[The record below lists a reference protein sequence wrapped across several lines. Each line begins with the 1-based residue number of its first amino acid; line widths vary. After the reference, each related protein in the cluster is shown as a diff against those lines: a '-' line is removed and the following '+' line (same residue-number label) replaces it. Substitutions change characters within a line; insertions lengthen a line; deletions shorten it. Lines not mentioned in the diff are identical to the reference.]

1 MSIFRAVAVILF
13 AAVILPAQMPTS
25 TTPEAAV
32 AAAVASLEQRQTVQR
47 LSQILRTLQNNM
59 KVADNVKAEVDK
71 LAAEAT
77 PLQNA
82 GNAGEA
88 RRRLLHAI
96 AVQRG
101 LPWNEKAEFAGSLV
115 LRTNMVVSDSSRTF
129 YAQLTQ
135 GYDAPSKTASGLRL
149 HATLADFAA
158 PGKVIRDLGTFEV
171 YSRDLIDEPYNLSAS
186 LEGVADG
193 PYQLAAEVADGTAVL
208 GRLTL
213 NILTVRDLEGQR
225 AAIEQRLAKIRGF
238 DSTKA
243 TIRYPFDYARVINLG
258 RRDLIPGRNPEDN
271 VNNDYFDFSAEIRNA
286 MTLLKS
292 LESGKD
298 PLVRAKGEHARHY
311 EFAEGGEIMPYRV
324 FVPSKYDGKTRLPL
338 VVVLHGS
345 GADQD
350 TYFKRRGPVLTT
362 EAEKHGFI
370 IVTPL
375 GYRPTGGWGR
385 TGSPLGAPG
394 GARGGAPGGAPTPD
408 PGRARISELSEKDA
422 FNVIE
427 LVANEYGVDRS
438 RMYLMGNSMGGAGTW
453 YLGTKFPERWA
464 AIAPAASPSVGEGF
478 PIETLKSM
486 AVLYTVGEKDNVERS
501 RDMIRWLKERGLD
514 IPYNEVKDGTHDLSV
529 WQNLPNIFDFFEK
542 HRRK

>member
-1 MSIFRAVAVILF
+1 MPVIGIIAVLFSAVATLQIQ
-13 AAVILPAQMPTS
+13 APTT

-32 AAAVASLEQRQTVQR
+32 ATAVASLEQRQTVQS
-47 LSQILRTLQNNM
+47 LSQVLRTLQTNM
-59 KVADNVKAEVDK
+59 KVPDNVKAEVDK
-71 LAAEAT
+71 LAVEARS
-77 PLQNA
+77 LQTA
-82 GNAGEA
+82 GNAGA
-88 RRRLLHAI
+88 AHRQFLHAI

-101 LPWNEKAEFAGSLV
+101 QPWDAKTEFAGSLL
-115 LRTNMVVSDSSRTF
+115 LRTNMVVTDSSRTF

-135 GYDAPSKTASGLRL
+135 AYDAPNKSANGLRL
-149 HATLADFAA
+149 HVTIADFAA
-158 PGKVIRDLGTFEV
+158 PGKVIKDLGTFEV
-171 YSRDLIDEPYNLSAS
+171 YARDLIEDPYNFNAS

-193 PYQLAAEVADGTAVL
+193 PYQVAAEVADGTAVMR
-208 GRLTL
+208 RLTL
-213 NILTVRDLEGQR
+213 NILTVRDFDGQH
-225 AAIEQRLAKIRGF
+225 AAIEKKLAKIRGF
-238 DSTKA
+238 DGTKA

-271 VNNDYFDFSAEIRNA
+271 VNNDYYDFSTEIRNSV
-286 MTLLKS
+286 TLLRS

-298 PLVRAKGEHARHY
+298 PLLRIKGEHARHY
-311 EFAEGGEIMPYRV
+311 AFAEGGEIMPYRV
-324 FVPSKYDGKTRLPL
+324 FVPSRYEGKTKLPL

-350 TYFKRRGPVLTT
+350 TYFKRRGLVLTT

-385 TGSPLGAPG
+385 TASPAGPAGNVP
-394 GARGGAPGGAPTPD
+394 PPD
-408 PGRARISELSEKDA
+408 PSRVRISELSEKDA

-427 LVANEYGVDRS
+427 LVANEYGIDRS

-478 PIETLKSM
+478 PIEKLKGM
-486 AVLYTVGEKDNVERS
+486 AVMYTVGEKDNVERS
-501 RDMIRWLKERGLD
+501 RDMIRWLKDRGFD
-514 IPYNEVKDGTHDLSV
+514 IPYNEIKDGTHDMSV

-542 HRRK
+542 HRGK